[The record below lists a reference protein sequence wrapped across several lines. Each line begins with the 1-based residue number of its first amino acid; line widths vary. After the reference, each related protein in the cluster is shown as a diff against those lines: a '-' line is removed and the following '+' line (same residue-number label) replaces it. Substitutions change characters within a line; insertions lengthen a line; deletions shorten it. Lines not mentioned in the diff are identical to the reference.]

1 MRENVDEL
9 TIPLEDGRV
18 ALAADLMYP
27 SRPVGPHPVLISMY
41 PYHKDDVIGSTFE
54 APRRLLASS
63 GYATL
68 LVDMR
73 GHGASSGSP
82 AAAYDLGG
90 VEGADG
96 EAVVEWAAAQKWC
109 NGSVGMWG
117 VSYGAMVAIAT
128 AARRPPHLRAI
139 VAVYGTDD
147 CLSDSIA
154 PGGSPYALGRYSW
167 VAHMIAMDL
176 CPPTRQDDEGR
187 WRQVWAEHLDRM
199 RMSPGHAFEWQPHI
213 EDTSF
218 WASRL
223 AHASRI
229 EVPAFLIGGWH
240 DLYADSMVR
249 IFNAISAERRLVIG
263 PWPHVFPDRVER
275 EPFDWVGQMCRW
287 WDRYL
292 PAASGTPADQRGL
305 GQTATAGH

>member
-1 MRENVDEL
+1 MREDVDEL

-167 VAHMIAMDL
+167 VAQADGSKVDVVVESAFSERTSPAKAQVTFDGRL
-176 CPPTRQDDEGR
+176 VLDE
-187 WRQVWAEHLDRM
+187 VWQ
-199 RMSPGHAFEWQPHI
+199 SPGLV
-213 EDTSF
+213 ED
-218 WASRL
+218 
-223 AHASRI
+223 
-229 EVPAFLIGGWH
+229 
-240 DLYADSMVR
+240 
-249 IFNAISAERRLVIG
+249 N
-263 PWPHVFPDRVER
+263 
-275 EPFDWVGQMCRW
+275 
-287 WDRYL
+287 
-292 PAASGTPADQRGL
+292 SGAMPNT
-305 GQTATAGH
+305 